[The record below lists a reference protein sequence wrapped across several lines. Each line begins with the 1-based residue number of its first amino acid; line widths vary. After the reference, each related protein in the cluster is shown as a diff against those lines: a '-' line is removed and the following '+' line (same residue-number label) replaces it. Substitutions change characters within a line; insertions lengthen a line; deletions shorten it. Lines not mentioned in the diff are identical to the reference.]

1 MITTDQLFAEDF
13 KPEWMTHKQRIRNE
27 LRRQQHQQKE
37 QRKLFRA
44 LSFDR
49 ATSTVIEQKYRAEAT
64 ASRLRIA
71 SKCDAHSNYSNLS
84 FINCNQSN

>member
-1 MITTDQLFAEDF
+1 MITTNQLFNEPF
-13 KPEWMTHKQRIRNE
+13 EPEWMTHKQRIRNE
-27 LRRQQHQQKE
+27 LRKQEHQQKE

-64 ASRLRIA
+64 ASRLRIV
-71 SKCDAHSNYSNLS
+71 SRCNHRGNYQNT
-84 FINCNQSN
+84 C